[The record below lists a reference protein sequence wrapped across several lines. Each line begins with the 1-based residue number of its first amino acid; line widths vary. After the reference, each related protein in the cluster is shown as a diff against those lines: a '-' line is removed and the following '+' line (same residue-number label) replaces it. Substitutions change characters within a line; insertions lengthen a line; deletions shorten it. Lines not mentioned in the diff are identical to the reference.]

1 MAGTNFIES
10 YAEFLKSIMPIME
23 DWTLI
28 SRYQKIIFNNFSNM
42 FFGNELLH
50 SFFQLAPSYLSQVI
64 NPWSFSLMQF
74 TKEVKGSP
82 ELEYKILTKV
92 DGYGGQLGTIIDYLE
107 MVSGH
112 LQLGQLTDEET
123 YKSLRFKNLANE
135 INDIKNSG

>member
-1 MAGTNFIES
+1 
-10 YAEFLKSIMPIME
+10 
-23 DWTLI
+23 
-28 SRYQKIIFNNFSNM
+28 M